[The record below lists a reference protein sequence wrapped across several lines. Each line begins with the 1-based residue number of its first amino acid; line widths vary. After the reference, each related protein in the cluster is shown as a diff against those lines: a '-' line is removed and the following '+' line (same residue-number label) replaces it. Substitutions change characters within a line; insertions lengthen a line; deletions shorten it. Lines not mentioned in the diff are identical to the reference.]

1 MIWPRRSQHRALRA
15 STIVAYKRARI
26 ITVTDR
32 RPNPDELLAHVQA
45 EERRMA
51 RGRLKIFLGYAA
63 GVGKT
68 YAMLEAAGVRQ
79 AAGVDVVVAYVE
91 THGRAETEARLAGL
105 EIIPPLTVN
114 YRGIRLSEMDLD
126 AVLARHPQLA
136 LVDELAHTNA
146 PGLRHP
152 KRYQDVEELLAA
164 GIDVFTTL
172 NIQHLESLNDVVAQ
186 ITTVVVRETLPD
198 RVIDEAGEIELIDLP
213 PDELLQ
219 RLREG
224 KVYVPQQAV
233 RAIEE
238 FFRKGNLTAL
248 RELALRQ
255 TARRVDDQMRDYMR
269 TRSIPGPWPANE
281 RILVGVSAHP
291 LSERLVRAA
300 RRLADQ
306 LGAEWFVL
314 NVETPG
320 FSRLSAVER
329 DQLARTLRLAEELGA
344 RTRSLPGNSV
354 VETLLAYAHRHN
366 ITKLIVGESL
376 QPRWIELL
384 RGSTV
389 DQLLRQSGHIDVY
402 VISSEAGT
410 GPPSLARSGWVPHRP
425 LWRYVQ
431 SLLLVG
437 ATTVIGALARS
448 FVTAPTNLVMIYLA
462 GVVIAALYLGRGPSL
477 LAAFLS
483 VLAFDFFFVP
493 PQLTLTVDDTEY
505 LLTFLGL
512 FVVSLVI
519 STLAVSA
526 RGQAEA
532 ARDREAQTA
541 TLYAFSS
548 ALAAA
553 ASLDEIVSQIVTQ
566 LGENFSREVVVLLP
580 ENQRLTVS
588 GHSPDIHLDDS
599 ELAVATWAYQHGE
612 PAGRDTDTLS
622 AAKVRYLPLKTAHG
636 VIGVLGVMP
645 HDSTRHLTPDQR
657 RLMEVYASQAAI
669 AIERAQLVEQTRQT
683 QVLQA
688 TEKLQTALLNSI
700 SHDLR
705 TPLVSITGA
714 LSGLQEDGA
723 LNEAARR
730 SLIDTARGEAE
741 RLNRLVGNLLDMT
754 RLEAGALRIK
764 QAPCDI
770 QDVIGSALERL
781 GERATDRTVTLNIA
795 PDLPLIPMDFVLI
808 VQVLVNV
815 LDNAIKYSPPGAPIE
830 ITASWA
836 GAFAEIAV
844 ADRGVGISRDDL
856 ARVFDKFYRAQ
867 NPRSVGGTGLGL
879 SICKGIVEAHGGFI
893 GAENRSG
900 GGTIITIG
908 LPLTARSEVKLE

>member
-1 MIWPRRSQHRALRA
+1 M
-15 STIVAYKRARI
+15 
-26 ITVTDR
+26 TDH
-32 RPNPDELLAHVQA
+32 RPNPDELLARVQA
-45 EERRMA
+45 EERRTA
-51 RGRLKIFLGYAA
+51 RGQLKIFLGYAA

-68 YAMLEAAGVRQ
+68 YAMLEAARVRQ
-79 AAGVDVVVAYVE
+79 ATGVEVVVAYVE
-91 THGRAETEARLAGL
+91 THGRAETAALIAGL
-105 EIIPPLTVN
+105 EVIPPRQIE
-114 YRGIRLSEMDLD
+114 YRGIALPEMDLD
-126 AVLARHPQLA
+126 AVLARRPQLA

-146 PGLRHP
+146 PGSRHP
-152 KRYQDVEELLAA
+152 KRYLDVEELLAA

-186 ITTVVVRETLPD
+186 ITSVVVRETLPD
-198 RVIDEAGEIELIDLP
+198 RILEEASEIELIDLP

-224 KVYVPQQAV
+224 KVYVPQQAA

-255 TARRVDDQMRDYMR
+255 TARRVDDQLRDYMR
-269 TRSIPGPWPANE
+269 TRSIPGPWPAND
-281 RILVGVSAHP
+281 RILVGISAHP
-291 LSERLVRAA
+291 LGERLVRAA
-300 RRLADQ
+300 RRMADQ
-306 LGAEWFVL
+306 LGVEWFVL

-320 FSRLSAVER
+320 FSRLTSAER
-329 DQLARTLRLAEELGA
+329 DQLARTMRLAEELGA

-354 VETLLAYAHRHN
+354 VETMLTYAHRHN
-366 ITKLIVGESL
+366 ITKLIVGKSL
-376 QPRWIELL
+376 QPRWIEIL

-402 VISSEAGT
+402 VISSEADT
-410 GPPSLARSGWVPHRP
+410 GPRLWARSSWVPHRP
-425 LWRYVQ
+425 LLRYVQ
-431 SLLLVG
+431 ALLLVG
-437 ATTVIGALARS
+437 LTTVIGTLARS

-462 GVVIAALYLGRGPSL
+462 SVVIAALYLGRGPSL
-477 LAAFLS
+477 LVAFLS

-493 PQLTLTVDDTEY
+493 PQLTFAVSDTEY

-512 FVVSLVI
+512 FIVSLVI
-519 STLAVSA
+519 STLAVRS
-526 RGQAEA
+526 REQAEA
-532 ARDREAQTA
+532 AREREAQTA

-553 ASLDEIVSQIVTQ
+553 ASLDEIVSQIVIQ

-580 ENQRLTVS
+580 ENQHLTVS
-588 GHSPDIHLDDS
+588 GHSPDIQLDDN
-599 ELAVATWAYQHGE
+599 ELAVAAWAFQHGE
-612 PAGRDTDTLS
+612 PAGRDTDTLP

-645 HDSTRHLTPDQR
+645 HDSTKHLTPDQR
-657 RLMEVYASQAAI
+657 RLMEVYASQAALT
-669 AIERAQLVEQTRQT
+669 IERAQLVEQTRQT

-714 LSGLQEDGA
+714 LSSLQEDNV
-723 LNEAARR
+723 LDEAARR
-730 SLIDTARGEAE
+730 SLVDTARGEAE

-754 RLEAGALRIK
+754 RLEAGALRIR
-764 QAPCDI
+764 QEPGDL
-770 QDVIGSALERL
+770 QDVIGSALDRL
-781 GERATDRTVTLNIA
+781 GERAADRTVTLNMS
-795 PDLPLIPMDFVLI
+795 PDLPLVPLDFVLI

-815 LDNAIKYSPPGAPIE
+815 LDNAIKYSPPDTPIE
-830 ITASWA
+830 ISVSYA

-844 ADRGVGISRDDL
+844 ADRGVGIPRDDL
-856 ARVFDKFYRAQ
+856 ARVFDKFYRVQ
-867 NPRSVGGTGLGL
+867 NPHNVGGTGLGL
-879 SICKGIVEAHGGFI
+879 SICKGIIEAHGGFI

-900 GGTIITIG
+900 GGTIVTIG
-908 LPLTARSEVKLE
+908 LPLTRHSEVKHE

>member
-1 MIWPRRSQHRALRA
+1 MIEH
-15 STIVAYKRARI
+15 
-26 ITVTDR
+26 
-32 RPNPDELLAHVQA
+32 RPNPDELLARVQA
-45 EERRMA
+45 EERRTA
-51 RGRLKIFLGYAA
+51 RGQLKIFLGYAA

-68 YAMLEAAGVRQ
+68 YAMLEAARVRR
-79 AAGVDVVVAYVE
+79 AAGVDVVVACVE
-91 THGRAETEARLAGL
+91 THGRVDTEALLAGL
-105 EIIPPLTVN
+105 EIIPLRQVE
-114 YRGIRLSEMDLD
+114 YRGIALPEMNLD
-126 AVLARHPQLA
+126 AVLARRPQLA

-146 PGLRHP
+146 PGSRHP

-164 GIDVFTTL
+164 GIDVYTTL
-172 NIQHLESLNDVVAQ
+172 NIQHLESINDVVAQ
-186 ITTVVVRETLPD
+186 ITGVIVRETLPD
-198 RVIDEAGEIELIDLP
+198 KVIDEAGEIELIDLP

-224 KVYVPQQAV
+224 KVYLPQQAV

-248 RELALRQ
+248 RELALRR
-255 TARRVDDQMRDYMR
+255 TAKRVDDQMRDYMR

-281 RILVGVSAHP
+281 RLLVCVSASP

-300 RRLADQ
+300 RRMADQ
-306 LGAEWFVL
+306 LGAEWFAL

-320 FSRLSAVER
+320 YSRLSSDER

-344 RTRSLPGNSV
+344 RTRSLPGPSV
-354 VETLLAYAHRHN
+354 PEVVLDYAHRHN
-366 ITKLIVGESL
+366 ITKLIVGQSP

-384 RGSTV
+384 RGSIV
-389 DQLLRQSGHIDVY
+389 DQLLRLSGGIDVY
-402 VISSEAGT
+402 VISNEPTAQPHLPES
-410 GPPSLARSGWVPHRP
+410 SSWRPHRP
-425 LWRYVQ
+425 LWRYFQ
-431 SLLLVG
+431 GLLLVG
-437 ATTVIGALARS
+437 ATTVLSALARS

-462 GVVIAALYLGRGPSL
+462 SVVIAALYLGRGPSL
-477 LAAFLS
+477 MVAFLS
-483 VLAFDFFFVP
+483 VVAFDYFFVP
-493 PQLTLTVDDTEY
+493 PQLTLTVYDTEY

-512 FVVSLVI
+512 FIVSLVI
-519 STLAVSA
+519 STLAVRS
-526 RGQAEA
+526 REQAEA
-532 ARDREAQTA
+532 AREREAQTA

-553 ASLDEIVSQIVTQ
+553 ASLEEIIDQIVMQ

-580 ENQRLTVS
+580 ENQHLTVS
-588 GHSPDIHLDDS
+588 GHSPDIQLDDS
-599 ELAVATWAYQHGE
+599 ELAVAAWAYQHGQ
-612 PAGRDTDTLS
+612 PAGRDTDTLP

-645 HDSTRHLTPDQR
+645 HDSTKHLTPDQR
-657 RLMEVYASQAAI
+657 RQMEVYASQAAV
-669 AIERAQLVEQTRQT
+669 AIERAQLAEQTRQT

-714 LSGLQEDGA
+714 LSSLHEDGA
-723 LNEAARR
+723 LDETARR

-754 RLEAGALRIK
+754 RLEAGALRL
-764 QAPCDI
+764 QEEPCDI

-781 GERATDRTVTLNIA
+781 GERAADRTITLNIA

-815 LDNAIKYSPPGAPIE
+815 LDNALKYSPPAAPIE
-830 ITASWA
+830 ISVSYA

-844 ADRGVGISRDDL
+844 ADRGVGIPHDDL
-856 ARVFDKFYRAQ
+856 ARVFDKFYRVQ
-867 NPRSVGGTGLGL
+867 NPDNVGGTGLGL

-900 GGTIITIG
+900 GGTIVTIG
-908 LPLTARSEVKLE
+908 LPLAQRREVNHE

>member
-1 MIWPRRSQHRALRA
+1 MHWSDCWWRCDTRKVMIDQ
-15 STIVAYKRARI
+15 
-26 ITVTDR
+26 
-32 RPNPDELLAHVQA
+32 RPNPDELLARVQA
-45 EERRMA
+45 DERRTT
-51 RGRLKIFLGYAA
+51 RGQLKIFLGYAA

-68 YAMLEAAGVRQ
+68 YAMLEAARVRKTT
-79 AAGVDVVVAYVE
+79 GVDLVVAYVE
-91 THGRAETEARLAGL
+91 THGRAETDALLAGL
-105 EIIPPLTVN
+105 EIIPPHHVE
-114 YRGIRLSEMDLD
+114 YRGISLPEMNLD
-126 AVLARHPQLA
+126 AVLARRPQLT

-146 PGLRHP
+146 PGSRHP
-152 KRYQDVEELLAA
+152 KRYLDVEELLAA

-186 ITTVVVRETLPD
+186 ITGVVVRETLPD
-198 RVIDEAGEIELIDLP
+198 KVIDEASEIELIDLP

-219 RLREG
+219 RLRDG

-248 RELALRQ
+248 RELALRR
-255 TARRVDDQMRDYMR
+255 TAKRVDDQMRDYMR

-281 RILVGVSAHP
+281 RILVCVSAHP

-300 RRLADQ
+300 RRMADQ

-320 FSRLSAVER
+320 FSRLSPGER
-329 DQLARTLRLAEELGA
+329 DQLARTMRLAEELGA

-354 VETLLAYAHRHN
+354 PEAVLAYAHRHN
-366 ITKLIVGESL
+366 ITKLIIGRSP
-376 QPRWIELL
+376 QPRWIDLV
-384 RGSTV
+384 RGSIV
-389 DQLLRQSGHIDVY
+389 DQLLRQSGNIDVY
-402 VISSEAGT
+402 VISSEVE
-410 GPPSLARSGWVPHRP
+410 PEPRSLAHSAWLPHRP
-425 LWRYVQ
+425 LWRYLQ
-431 SLLLVG
+431 ALLLVSV
-437 ATTVIGALARS
+437 TTVIGALARS

-462 GVVIAALYLGRGPSL
+462 SVVIAALYLGRGPSL

-493 PQLTLTVDDTEY
+493 PQLTFAVSDTEY

-512 FVVSLVI
+512 FIVSLVI
-519 STLAVSA
+519 STLAVRS
-526 RGQAEA
+526 REQAET
-532 ARDREAQTA
+532 AREREAQTA

-553 ASLDEIVSQIVTQ
+553 GSLDEIISQIVTQ
-566 LGENFSREVVVLLP
+566 LGENFSREVVVLLL
-580 ENQRLTVS
+580 ENQRLTIS

-612 PAGRDTDTLS
+612 PTGRDTDTLP

-645 HDSTRHLTPDQR
+645 HDSTKHLTPDQR
-657 RLMEVYASQAAI
+657 RQMEVYASQAAV

-714 LSGLQEDGA
+714 LSSLQDDDV
-723 LNEAARR
+723 LDEAARR
-730 SLIDTARGEAE
+730 NLVDTARGEAE

-754 RLEAGALRIK
+754 RLESGALRIK
-764 QAPCDI
+764 EELCDV

-781 GERATDRTVTLNIA
+781 GERAADRPVTITTA
-795 PDLPLIPMDFVLI
+795 PDLPLIPLDFVLI

-815 LDNAIKYSPPGAPIE
+815 FDNAIKYSPPAAPIE
-830 ITASWA
+830 ITVKCA

-844 ADRGVGISRDDL
+844 ADRGAGIPRDDL
-856 ARVFDKFYRAQ
+856 ARVFDKFYRVQ
-867 NPRSVGGTGLGL
+867 NPDNVGGTGLGL

-900 GGTIITIG
+900 GGTIVTIG
-908 LPLTARSEVKLE
+908 LPLIQRREAQHE

>member
-1 MIWPRRSQHRALRA
+1 MSDQ
-15 STIVAYKRARI
+15 
-26 ITVTDR
+26 
-32 RPNPDELLAHVQA
+32 RPNPDELLARLQA
-45 EERRMA
+45 EERRTT
-51 RGRLKIFLGYAA
+51 RGQLKIFLGYAA

-68 YAMLEAAGVRQ
+68 YAMLEAAHVRK
-79 AAGVDVVVAYVE
+79 ATGVDLVVAYVE
-91 THGRAETEARLAGL
+91 THGRAETEALVAGL
-105 EIIPPLTVN
+105 EVIPPQPIN
-114 YRGIRLSEMDLD
+114 YRGIALPEMNLD
-126 AVLARHPQLA
+126 AVLARQPQLA

-146 PGLRHP
+146 PGSRHP
-152 KRYQDVEELLAA
+152 KRYHDVEELLAA
-164 GIDVFTTL
+164 GIDVYTTL

-186 ITTVVVRETLPD
+186 ITSVSVRETLPD
-198 RVIDEAGEIELIDLP
+198 RVIDEATEIELIDLP

-219 RLREG
+219 RLKEG
-224 KVYVPQQAV
+224 KVYLPQQAA
-233 RAIEE
+233 RAIDE

-248 RELALRQ
+248 RELALRS

-306 LGAEWFVL
+306 LGVEWFVL

-320 FSRLSAVER
+320 FSRLSPDQR
-329 DQLARTLRLAEELGA
+329 DQLARTMRLAEELGA

-354 VETLLAYAHRHN
+354 VDTVLAYAHRHN
-366 ITKLIVGESL
+366 ITKLIVGKSL

-389 DQLLRQSGHIDVY
+389 DQLLRQSGGIDVY
-402 VISSEAGT
+402 VISSEPDSQPAALT
-410 GPPSLARSGWVPHRP
+410 SEWVPHRP
-425 LWRYVQ
+425 LLRYLQ
-431 SLLLVG
+431 SILLVAG
-437 ATTVIGALARS
+437 TTLIGALAHQV
-448 FVTAPTNLVMIYLA
+448 VTAPTNLVMIYLA
-462 GVVIAALYLGRGPSL
+462 SVVVAALYLGRGPSL

-493 PQLTLTVDDTEY
+493 PQLTFAVTDTEY

-512 FVVSLVI
+512 FTVSLVI
-519 STLAVSA
+519 STLAVRSREQADTA
-526 RGQAEA
+526 RE
-532 ARDREAQTA
+532 REAQTA

-553 ASLDEIVSQIVTQ
+553 ASLDEIISQIVMQ

-599 ELAVATWAYQHGE
+599 EMAVATWGYQHGE
-612 PAGRDTDTLS
+612 PAGRDTDTLP

-645 HDSTRHLTPDQR
+645 HDSTKHLTPDQR
-657 RLMEVYASQAAI
+657 RLMEVYASQAAV

-714 LSGLQEDGA
+714 LSSLQEDGV
-723 LNEAARR
+723 LDEAARH

-764 QAPCDI
+764 QELCDI
-770 QDVIGSALERL
+770 QDVIGSVFERL
-781 GERATDRTVTLNIA
+781 GERVADRQVSFNSG

-808 VQVLVNV
+808 VQVLANL
-815 LDNAIKYSPPGAPIE
+815 LDNALKYSPPGSPIE
-830 ITASWA
+830 INATYA

-844 ADRGVGISRDDL
+844 ADRGTGIPHADL
-856 ARVFDKFYRAQ
+856 ARVFDKFYRVQ
-867 NPRSVGGTGLGL
+867 NPDNVGGTGLGL

-893 GAENRSG
+893 VAENRAG
-900 GGTIITIG
+900 GGTIVTIG
-908 LPLTARSEVKLE
+908 LPLAVPREATR